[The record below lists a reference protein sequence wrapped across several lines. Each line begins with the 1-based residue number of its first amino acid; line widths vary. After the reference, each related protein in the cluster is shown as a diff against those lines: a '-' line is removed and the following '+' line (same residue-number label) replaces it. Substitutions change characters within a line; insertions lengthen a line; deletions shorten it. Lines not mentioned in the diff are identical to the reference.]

1 MEITVFGRGCSTC
14 HNTIQRIEA
23 EAASLGVSVS
33 VHKISDDVEIIKA
46 GVMTTP
52 AVMIGGKIVHAG
64 GMPSAEAIRG
74 WLK

>member
-1 MEITVFGRGCSTC
+1 MEITVFGRGCATC
-14 HNTIQRIEA
+14 NNTIQRIEA
-23 EAASLGVSVS
+23 EAKSLGVPVDVS
-33 VHKISDDVEIIKA
+33 KVSDDVEIIKA

-64 GMPSAEAIRG
+64 GIPSAEAVRG